1 MNARSRTSQFPILLL
16 LLVTAA
22 ACMPGVGSA
31 GPIGSRS
38 PDLTPSPSDSPVSP
52 QPSAT
57 PAGSATPGPTQEPSQ
72 PAETMD
78 LTVYFFLDDV
88 SGRGP
93 FLVPVRRTVPRTVGV
108 ARAALGELIRG
119 PSAAERDAQPGMSTT
134 VPADTILLG
143 IDIQDGLATVDLSRE
158 FERGGGTASMTG
170 RLAQV
175 VYTVTQFPT
184 VDRVA
189 FRLDG
194 EPVRVFSGEGIILD
208 RPSTRD
214 QYTSLLPPIFVDR
227 PAWGGSSGNPMRV
240 QGVANVFE
248 ATLFLELYDRDGG
261 LLARQLVTAT
271 CGTGCWGTFDV
282 QLSYSIREAQ
292 QGTLV
297 AFTHS
302 AQDGSRV
309 DVRSHP
315 VQLAP

>member
-1 MNARSRTSQFPILLL
+1 MNARPRSGLLASL
-16 LLVTAA
+16 LFLVVMAA

-38 PDLTPSPSDSPVSP
+38 PDLTPAPSDSPGSP
-52 QPSAT
+52 EPTAS
-57 PAGSATPGPTQEPSQ
+57 PAGSATPAPTEEPTPS
-72 PAETMD
+72 AETMD

-88 SGRGP
+88 SGQGP

-143 IDIQDGLATVDLSRE
+143 IDIQDGLATIDLSRE
-158 FERGGGTASMTG
+158 FERGGGAASMTG

-227 PAWGGSSGNPMRV
+227 PAWGGRSGNPLRV
-240 QGVANVFE
+240 VGLANVFE
-248 ATLFLELYDRDGG
+248 ATLFVELYDRDGG

-271 CGTGCWGTFDV
+271 CGSGCWGTFDV

-302 AQDGSRV
+302 ARDGSRI
-309 DVRSHP
+309 DARAYP